1 MNRPE
6 TPIPIAH
13 PFVPPTAA
21 EAVARVLAGRWI
33 GQGPLV
39 DQFERDFERK
49 FGIAEGHA
57 VAMNSGTSALELAYD
72 LLQLDDSH
80 TVLTTPLTCTAT
92 NIPLV
97 RRKVDLR
104 FGDISREDL
113 NLLPYWG
120 SPIWPDAAVN
130 VNLHGNVCAFWKDA
144 PEDCPVIDDAAQA
157 LGPPRPEAR
166 FTAYSFQ
173 AIKHITTG
181 DGGMLV
187 CQRKA
192 DADEARLRR
201 WFGIDRRKKL
211 ANNWQPYKDRAILFD
226 IKYPGYKFQMND
238 IAAALGIEGLK
249 FYDEIMDHRRRV
261 FDIYRQA
268 GLPLVDSAENRYGY
282 ACLLLENRDAFAAAM
297 AEANIETNVMQVRND
312 LYEVFAPY
320 RRPLP
325 NMDWVESRYLCI
337 PLHNRL
343 TIEEA
348 EYIAEV
354 GRKAVRL

>member
-1 MNRPE
+1 MKRPE
-6 TPIPIAH
+6 TPIPIAY

-21 EAVARVLAGRWI
+21 EAVNRVLAGRWI

-39 DQFERDFERK
+39 DQFERDFEHK
-49 FGIAEGHA
+49 FGIPEGHA
-57 VAMNSGTSALELAYD
+57 VAVNSGTSALELAYD
-72 LLQLDDSH
+72 LLRLKGKGQRVITS
-80 TVLTTPLTCTAT
+80 PLTCTAT

-97 RRKVDLR
+97 RNNCEVY
-104 FGDISREDL
+104 FADIRQDTL
-113 NLLPYWG
+113 NLEPLCLP
-120 SPIWPDAAVN
+120 IAEAVVN
-130 VNLHGNVCAFWKDA
+130 VHLHGNVSDSTWWLAS
-144 PEDCPVIDDAAQA
+144 PIIDDAAQA

-187 CQRKA
+187 CQRKQ

-211 ANNWQPYKDRAILFD
+211 ANNWEPYKDRKILFD
-226 IKYPGYKFQMND
+226 IEYPGYKFQMND

-249 FYDEIMDHRRRV
+249 FYEEIMAHRKAV

-268 GLPLVDSAENRYGY
+268 GLPLVDSSENRYGY
-282 ACLLLENRDAFAAAM
+282 ACVLLENRDAFATAM

-312 LYEVFAPY
+312 LYKIFEPY

-343 TIEEA
+343 SIEEA
-348 EYIAEV
+348 EYIAETA
-354 GRKAVRL
+354 RKAVRL